1 MTNNMKKSLN
11 LIVLLIVSLLLTNC
25 KKNEIVEEIEEENA
39 IEINV
44 FYKTSNKTYPDI
56 DCKLYIYN
64 NIIQTD
70 VMSYE
75 LSTNG
80 VLYNSYK
87 PTEKIYPD
95 SIATADMFGL
105 YRHDIDKTLEKIFI
119 IVESNNA
126 YIGERKMTN
135 TISEAYLQESKRVR
149 KYTHTF
155 INN

>member
-1 MTNNMKKSLN
+1 
-11 LIVLLIVSLLLTNC
+11 
-25 KKNEIVEEIEEENA
+25 
-39 IEINV
+39 
-44 FYKTSNKTYPDI
+44 
-56 DCKLYIYN
+56 
-64 NIIQTD
+64 
-70 VMSYE
+70 MSYE